1 MAAQQ
6 DPVRFGIIGLGVGKS
21 RVKQA
26 ATTAGARLV
35 AVCDLQEELATAQAA
50 EYGCDW
56 HTDHRAL
63 LERQDIDAVG
73 IFTPSGTHGD
83 LAIESLQAGK
93 HTFTTKPMDVS
104 TAKIDQVIGA
114 GEASG
119 KILAVDFQRRYE
131 PGTRLIKQAL
141 DAGRI
146 GRPIF
151 GDFRLK
157 WYRADSYFAG
167 GNPPGWRGTWQYDGG
182 GSAANQGIHGI
193 DQTLWFMGPVAR
205 VRARINV
212 FNHDIETEDAC
223 EALVTYASGAWGVIQ
238 TTTTVYGGL
247 GHEHE
252 IHGTDGTIQMR
263 QEDITT
269 WAFADDPDGGMPDP
283 AELAPGPAN
292 IVEDMLGAIR
302 DGKPVACSGP
312 EGRRSVELLEAMY
325 TSAREDREVT
335 L

>member
-1 MAAQQ
+1 MSSQH
-6 DPVRFGIIGLGVGKS
+6 DPIRFGIIGLGVGRS

-26 ATTAGARLV
+26 ANTAGAQLV
-35 AVCDLQEELATAQAA
+35 AVCDLQESLATAQAA

-93 HTFTTKPMDVS
+93 HTFTTKPMDVT
-104 TAKIDQVIGA
+104 TAKIDQVLA
-114 GEASG
+114 AAEKSG
-119 KILAVDFQRRYE
+119 RLLAVDFQRRYE
-131 PGTRLIKQAL
+131 LTTRLIKQAI

-167 GNPPGWRGTWQYDGG
+167 GNPPGWRGTWKYDGG

-193 DQTLWFMGPVAR
+193 DQTLWFMGPVQS
-205 VRARINV
+205 VRARINI
-212 FNHDIETEDAC
+212 FNHDIETEDAL
-223 EALVTYASGAWGVIQ
+223 EALVTYASGAWGIIQ

-263 QEDITT
+263 QEGITT
-269 WAFADDPDGGMPDP
+269 WEFLDNPDGGMPDP
-283 AELAPGPAN
+283 AELPPGPKN
-292 IVEDMLGAIR
+292 IIEDMIQALV
-302 DGKPVACSGP
+302 DGKPTACSGP